1 MTRDDLKDI
10 LHNPKLSR
18 LNVLVILL
26 SVDSGGVRS
35 VKELKD
41 LAAFGGLRK
50 ASGWNISDI
59 LSRSKGVAV
68 RTNDGW
74 ELTREGKAR
83 AASLG
88 SVSGPVVTAN
98 ASLRKCLLSIS
109 SPDAKEFIEEA
120 VRCLEARYLRAAVVL
135 SWVGAVSV
143 LQQYVVSNKL
153 AEFNAEALRRNPDW
167 KAAKTTDD
175 IGKMK
180 EATFL
185 MVLESISVIGKNTKQ
200 ELEECLKLR
209 NATGHPTSL
218 KYGESRV
225 ASHIEI
231 LILNVF
237 STFSV

>member
-18 LNVLVILL
+18 LDVLVILL
-26 SVDSGGVRS
+26 SVDSGNVRS
-35 VKELKD
+35 VKDLKE
-41 LAAFGGLRK
+41 LAAYGGLRK
-50 ASGWNISDI
+50 VAGWNISDI
-59 LSRSKGVAV
+59 LSRSKGIAV
-68 RTNDGW
+68 RTNEGW
-74 ELTREGKAR
+74 ELTREGKLHAT
-83 AASLG
+83 SLG
-88 SVSGPVVTAN
+88 ADAGPIVTAN
-98 ASLRKCLLSIS
+98 ANLRKYLVTIT
-109 SPDAKEFIEEA
+109 SPEAKEFIEEA
-120 VRCLEARYLRAAVVL
+120 VKCLEARYLRAAVVL

-153 AEFNAEALRRNPDW
+153 LEFNAEALRRIQDW
-167 KAAKTTDD
+167 KEAKSSDD

-185 MVLESISVIGKNTKQ
+185 QILESISIVGKNTKQ

-218 KYGESRV
+218 KYGESKV

-237 STFSV
+237 SRFSV

>member
-18 LNVLVILL
+18 LDVLVILL

-35 VKELKD
+35 VKELKE
-41 LAAFGGLRK
+41 LAASGGLRK
-50 ASGWNISDI
+50 ASRWNISDI

-74 ELTREGKAR
+74 ELTKEGKAH

-88 SVSGPVVTAN
+88 ADSGPVVTAN
-98 ASLRKCLLSIS
+98 ASLRKCLSSIS
-109 SPDAKEFIEEA
+109 SPESKEFIEEA
-120 VRCLEARYLRAAVVL
+120 VKCLEARYLRAAVVL
-135 SWVGAVSV
+135 SWVGAISV
-143 LQQYVVSNKL
+143 LQQYIVSNKL
-153 AEFNAEALRRNPDW
+153 VEFNAEALRRNPDW

-185 MVLESISVIGKNTKQ
+185 IVLESISVVGKNTKQ

-237 STFSV
+237 SKFSV

>member
-18 LNVLVILL
+18 LDVLVILL
-26 SVDSGGVRS
+26 SVDSGNVRS
-35 VKELKD
+35 VKELKE
-41 LAAFGGLRK
+41 LAVYGGLRK

-74 ELTREGKAR
+74 ELTKEGKAH

-88 SVSGPVVTAN
+88 VDSGPVVTAN
-98 ASLRKCLLSIS
+98 ASLRKCLSLVS
-109 SPDAKEFIEEA
+109 SPEAKEFIEEA
-120 VRCLEARYLRAAVVL
+120 VKCLEARYLRAAVVL

-153 AEFNAEALRRNPDW
+153 VEFNAEALRRNSDW
-167 KAAKTTDD
+167 KAAKTADD

-185 MVLESISVIGKNTKQ
+185 MVLESISVVGKNTKQ

-237 STFSV
+237 SKFRV

>member
-1 MTRDDLKDI
+1 MTREDLKDI
-10 LHNPKLSR
+10 LHDPKLAR
-18 LNVLVILL
+18 LDVLVILL

-35 VKELKD
+35 VKELKE
-41 LAAFGGLRK
+41 LATSGGLRK
-50 ASGWNISDI
+50 AAGWNISDI
-59 LSRSKGVAV
+59 LSRSKGIAV
-68 RTNDGW
+68 RINDGG
-74 ELTREGKAR
+74 ELTKEGKAY

-88 SVSGPVVTAN
+88 VDPSPVVTTN
-98 ASLRKCLLSIS
+98 ASLRKFLTSITA
-109 SPDAKEFIEEA
+109 PETKEFIEEA
-120 VRCLEARYLRAAVVL
+120 VKCLEARYLRAAVVL

-143 LQQYVVSNKL
+143 LQQYVMSHKL
-153 AEFNAEALRRNPDW
+153 AEFNAEALRRNTDW
-167 KAAKTTDD
+167 KQAKTADD

-185 MVLESISVIGKNTKQ
+185 QVIESISVIGKNTKQ

-218 KYGESRV
+218 RYGESRV

-237 STFSV
+237 SKFSV

>member
-18 LNVLVILL
+18 LDVLVILL
-26 SVDSGGVRS
+26 SVDSGGVRT

-41 LAAFGGLRK
+41 LSAYGGLRK

-59 LSRSKGVAV
+59 LSRSKGIAV
-68 RTNDGW
+68 RTSSGW
-74 ELTREGKAR
+74 ELTKEGKIL

-88 SVSGPVVTAN
+88 ADTGPVVTAN
-98 ASLRKCLLSIS
+98 ASLRKCLCSIS

-120 VRCLEARYLRAAVVL
+120 VKCLEARYLRAAVVL

-143 LQQYVVSNKL
+143 LQQYIVSNKL
-153 AEFNAEALRRNPDW
+153 VDFNAEALRRNPNW
-167 KAAKTTDD
+167 KAAKNSDD

-185 MVLESISVIGKNTKQ
+185 VVLESISVIGKNTKQ

-209 NATGHPTSL
+209 NSTGHPTSL
-218 KYGESRV
+218 KFGESRV

-237 STFSV
+237 SKFSV

>member
-1 MTRDDLKDI
+1 MIRDDLKDI

-18 LNVLVILL
+18 LDVLVILL
-26 SVDSGGVRS
+26 SVDSGGVRT
-35 VKELKD
+35 VKELKE
-41 LAAFGGLRK
+41 LAAYGGLRK
-50 ASGWNISDI
+50 AAGWNISDI
-59 LSRSKGVAV
+59 LSRSKGIAV

-74 ELTREGKAR
+74 ELTKEGKAH

-88 SVSGPVVTAN
+88 ADTGPVVTAN
-98 ASLRKCLLSIS
+98 ASLRKCLTSIS

-120 VRCLEARYLRAAVVL
+120 VKCLEARYFRAAVVL

-143 LQQYVVSNKL
+143 LQQYVVTNKL
-153 AEFNAEALRRNPDW
+153 NEFNAEALRRNPDW
-167 KAAKTTDD
+167 KAARNADD
-175 IGKMK
+175 IGRMK

-185 MVLESISVIGKNTKQ
+185 LVLESISVIGKNTKQ

-237 STFSV
+237 SKFSV